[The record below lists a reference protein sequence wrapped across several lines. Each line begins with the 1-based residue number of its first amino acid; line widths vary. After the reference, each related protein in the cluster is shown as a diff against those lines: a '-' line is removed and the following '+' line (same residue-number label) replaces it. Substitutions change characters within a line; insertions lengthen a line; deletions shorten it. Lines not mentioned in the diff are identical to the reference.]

1 MKILHLTFLWRKIA
15 MENNIVNIED
25 KITQQTINTSIYTIE
40 DVKEKLEKDKEDF
53 PQWEHQYMRERL
65 IEKAQQDQHMFDAI
79 MQEHKSYKAGFDYVT
94 KMAQKM
100 LKERKGNQAIALD
113 DKQVLTYL
121 IEYFF
126 TDDKEEY
133 EKKLE
138 QEKKKEEN
146 KKAALA
152 KKEQKKKKANPP
164 AETQKQETDPH
175 VSQMVEVSN
184 EEESDGQLSFSFI

>member
-1 MKILHLTFLWRKIA
+1 

-126 TDDKEEY
+126 IDDKEEY

-146 KKAALA
+146 KEPETKICPYCLTEIKYHATRCPNCTSELVDENA
-152 KKEQKKKKANPP
+152 K
-164 AETQKQETDPH
+164 
-175 VSQMVEVSN
+175 V
-184 EEESDGQLSFSFI
+184 

>member
-100 LKERKGNQAIALD
+100 LKERKGNQAIAL
-113 DKQVLTYL
+113 TYL

-126 TDDKEEY
+126 IDDKEEY

-146 KKAALA
+146 RKAALA